1 MKILVLNSG
10 SSSIKY
16 QVFES
21 DDWTVIAS
29 GTVTRIG
36 ETESNLEG
44 RWITPDGGSDS
55 CRVSLPIPNHQE
67 GLERIVARLRDSGVL
82 ADVSE
87 LAAVGHRVAH
97 GGEAFKLPT
106 LLDDS
111 VVEAIR
117 DMIPLAPLH
126 NPANLAGIQV
136 ARRLFPEVPQVA
148 VFDTRPGYLSHPS
161 VHPLGMWVTYAA
173 HR

>member
-21 DDWTVIAS
+21 DDWTVVAS
-29 GTVTRIG
+29 GTVARIG
-36 ETESNLEG
+36 EAESDLEG
-44 RWITPDGGSDS
+44 RWITPNGGSDS
-55 CRVSLPIPNHQE
+55 CRVTLPIPNHQE
-67 GLERIVARLRDSGVL
+67 GLERIVARLRESGVL

-87 LAAVGHRVAH
+87 LAVVGHRVAH

-106 LLDDS
+106 LVDDC

-117 DMIPLAPLH
+117 DMIPLASISTVLGS
-126 NPANLAGIQV
+126 AN
-136 ARRLFPEVPQVA
+136 
-148 VFDTRPGYLSHPS
+148 TRTGCL
-161 VHPLGMWVTYAA
+161 
-173 HR
+173 